1 MVVKAIVFDADH
13 TLYDIDVKKAYD
25 LMFSYISHETG
36 LDKVLLKT
44 VWRSHICN
52 ILKSDK
58 SQDINR
64 RKREFV
70 LDMVLNQLDV
80 DKSRIDT
87 LVKLSLDIFWKSV
100 VDNLIEKSN
109 TVETI
114 SMLKKTGKF
123 VLIVASDEYLQPLE
137 MKLNKIFGDWKQ
149 YFDYV
154 ISSDIAGELK
164 PSVNYYNLVAQ
175 KYGLKSND
183 MVFVGD
189 SWMRD
194 LEIPSSFGACT
205 VLLSDKKE
213 GNPAHFI
220 QNISELEKILS
231 VD

>member
-1 MVVKAIVFDADH
+1 MVIKAIVFDADH

-36 LDKVLLKT
+36 LDKVVLKT
-44 VWRSHICN
+44 VWRSHICT

-58 SQDINR
+58 SQDVNR

-80 DKSRIDT
+80 DKSKIDK
-87 LVKLSLDIFWKSV
+87 LVKSSVDLFWKSV
-100 VDNLIEKSN
+100 VDNLILKPN

-114 SMLKKTGKF
+114 SMLKKTDKF
-123 VLIVASDEYLQPLE
+123 VLIVASDEYILPLK

-164 PSVNYYNLVAQ
+164 PSVKYYDLVAE
-175 KYGLKSND
+175 KYGLESRD

-189 SWMRD
+189 SWVRD
-194 LEIPSSFGACT
+194 LEIPSSMGACT

-213 GNPAHFI
+213 GSPTHFI
-220 QNISELEKILS
+220 RNISELEKILD
-231 VD
+231 VN